1 MFTEKQYYDKAQ
13 VCARLMIS
21 LSKLDRMLKDKNLPY
36 LKLGRSVRILGSDIN
51 KFLKRKEQ
59 VAI

>member
-1 MFTEKQYYDKAQ
+1 MFTEKQYYDKSQ